1 MALKIYTLNEPEI
14 RKISSDV
21 APQKISE
28 KNLQVF
34 MSALAK
40 MMHQHD
46 GIGIAAPQVGKNI
59 RLIVIDK
66 DYAKTADD
74 LVLVNPRVVS
84 IAKKTNIQEEGCLSV
99 PGVYGLVERPV
110 KARVKGWGRQGE
122 KMDIKAK
129 GMLAR
134 VLQHEIDHL
143 NGILFID
150 KAVKIKKNENAVKS
164 LLV

>member
-1 MALKIYTLNEPEI
+1 MGPNEAQAI
-14 RKISSDV
+14 
-21 APQKISE
+21 
-28 KNLQVF
+28 
-34 MSALAK
+34 
-40 MMHQHD
+40 
-46 GIGIAAPQVGKNI
+46 
-59 RLIVIDK
+59 
-66 DYAKTADD
+66 
-74 LVLVNPRVVS
+74 
-84 IAKKTNIQEEGCLSV
+84 
-99 PGVYGLVERPV
+99 
-110 KARVKGWGRQGE
+110 WGRQGE